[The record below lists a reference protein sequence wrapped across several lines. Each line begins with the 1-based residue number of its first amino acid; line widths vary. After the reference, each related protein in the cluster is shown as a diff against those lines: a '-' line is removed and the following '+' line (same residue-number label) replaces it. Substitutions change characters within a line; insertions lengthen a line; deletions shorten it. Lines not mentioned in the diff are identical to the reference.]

1 MVLTRW
7 RKKAQGKDVL
17 GHLSQQYKQKFMLAI
32 ALPRKGRTE
41 SPGALYGRKMSLPQ
55 SEEC

>member
-1 MVLTRW
+1 MVLLTRW

-17 GHLSQQYKQKFMLAI
+17 GHLSQKCRQKFIIAI

-41 SPGALYGRKMSLPQ
+41 GPGAL
-55 SEEC
+55 